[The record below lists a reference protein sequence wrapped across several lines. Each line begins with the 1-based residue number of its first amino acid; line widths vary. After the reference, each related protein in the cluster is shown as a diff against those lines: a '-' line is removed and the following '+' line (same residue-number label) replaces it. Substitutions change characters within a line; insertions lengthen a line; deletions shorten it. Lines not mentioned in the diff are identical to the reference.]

1 MNVVPASQVRSTLLL
16 MERPADER
24 VTAAVAHDLC
34 QRMGVRA
41 TLMGSIAPLGGA
53 YVIGL
58 EAQACPTGEIIA
70 REQVQ
75 APSKTD
81 VLASVG
87 AAAARI
93 REKLGE
99 SIGSIQ
105 RFNVPIQDAT
115 TPSLEA
121 LKAYSLGVHTRTTIG
136 DVQAI
141 PFFEHALELDPN
153 FAVAAAR
160 LASIY
165 TNLRDISQAQN
176 YMQRAF
182 ARSDSLSEPE
192 RLFIKSNYDYI
203 VTGKLDEV
211 VGTYRLW
218 ISTYPHDWIPHNNLS
233 TTYQR
238 LGQADASL
246 QEAREA
252 VRLAPTSV
260 VPYQQLARALLAL
273 DRFDECKAI
282 LQDAAN
288 RGLDSSYNRH
298 LLFDIAFLNNDPA
311 GMMEH
316 LRAAASRADSYLVL
330 TEAARAALASGE
342 IDTSRTLY
350 AQAVSA
356 ARTAHFE
363 DFAGSLVAEQALADA
378 LQNDGNR
385 AQQELDAALRISSG
399 IDTTWTSALAAAFS
413 GRAPLAAQLAERYR
427 QSAPPAADVTQAFA
441 PVLQAAVALAKNDGR
456 RALDMLASGSPYER
470 AVGPWLPYLRG
481 LGHTLV
487 KDHAAAASQ
496 FRDIIKNRGNQ
507 PTNLLHTLARLQL
520 ARTLR
525 AQGQFSEARQ
535 AYADFTGRLRNG
547 DPRHP
552 LLISA
557 KREAAALPIQ
567 RR

>member
-1 MNVVPASQVRSTLLL
+1 MGIKAILL
-16 MERPADER
+16 
-24 VTAAVAHDLC
+24 
-34 QRMGVRA
+34 
-41 TLMGSIAPLGGA
+41 GSIAPLGGA

-87 AAAARI
+87 AAAARL

-105 RFNVPIQDAT
+105 RFNVPIQNAT
-115 TPSLEA
+115 TASLEA
-121 LKAYSLGVHTRTTIG
+121 LKAYSLGVQTRTTTG

-141 PFFEHALELDPN
+141 PFFERALELDPN
-153 FAVAAAR
+153 FAVASAR

-165 TNLRDISQAQN
+165 TNLRDVAQARK

-218 ISTYPHDWIPHNNLS
+218 INTYPHDWIPHNNLS
-233 TTYQR
+233 ATYQR
-238 LGQADASL
+238 LGQADAAV

-260 VPYQQLARALLAL
+260 IPYQQLGRTMLAL
-273 DRFDECKAI
+273 DRIDECKTI
-282 LQDAAN
+282 LQDAVN
-288 RGLDSSYNRH
+288 RGLDSSYVR
-298 LLFDIAFLNNDPA
+298 LMLFDLAFLDNDA
-311 GMMEH
+311 GGMMDH
-316 LRAAASRADSYLVL
+316 LRAASARADSYLVL

-342 IDTSRTLY
+342 IDTGRTLY
-350 AQAVSA
+350 AQAVAA
-356 ARTAHFE
+356 ARTARVN

-378 LQNDGNR
+378 LQGDTHR
-385 AQQELDAALRISSG
+385 AHQGLDAALRISNGS
-399 IDTTWTSALAAAFS
+399 DTTWTSSLAAAFS
-413 GRAPLAAQLAERYR
+413 GRAALAAQLADRYR
-427 QSAPPAADVTQAFA
+427 QSTPPAADVTEAFA
-441 PVLQAAVALAKNDGR
+441 PVLQAAVAMANNDAR
-456 RALDMLASGSPYER
+456 RALDALASGAQYER
-470 AVGPWLPYLRG
+470 AVGPWQPYLRG
-481 LGHTLV
+481 LAHLAV
-487 KDHAAAASQ
+487 KDHAAAAVQ
-496 FRDIIKNRGNQ
+496 FRDVIRSRGNQ
-507 PTNLLHTLARLQL
+507 PTHLVHTLARLQL

-525 AQGQFSEARQ
+525 AQGELAEARQ
-535 AYADFTGRLRNG
+535 AYADFTNTLRNG
-547 DPRHP
+547 DPHHP
-552 LLISA
+552 LLVSA
-557 KREAAALPIQ
+557 RREAAALQ
-567 RR
+567 AAVQVERR